1 MADTTKSLRSPLGR
15 VRGLGSAKDGTHHW
29 WAQRVTA
36 IAMVPLLLWF
46 VASVVSLAGAPL
58 PAVQAWIASPISA
71 VLLLSLIVAVFHHAQ
86 LGLQVVIEDYVHA
99 EGVKLV
105 LLLAVKGAAW
115 LFGAIAAF
123 SVLKIAFGG

>member
-1 MADTTKSLRSPLGR
+1 MSNTTPSLRSPLGR
-15 VRGLGSAKDGTHHW
+15 ARGLGSAKDGTHHW

-46 VASVVSLAGAPL
+46 VASIVSLAGAPL
-58 PAVQAWIASPISA
+58 PTVQAWIASPISA

-115 LFGAIAAF
+115 LFGGIAAF

>member
-1 MADTTKSLRSPLGR
+1 
-15 VRGLGSAKDGTHHW
+15 
-29 WAQRVTA
+29 
-36 IAMVPLLLWF
+36 
-46 VASVVSLAGAPL
+46 
-58 PAVQAWIASPISA
+58 
-71 VLLLSLIVAVFHHAQ
+71 

-115 LFGAIAAF
+115 LFGGIAAF

>member
-1 MADTTKSLRSPLGR
+1 M
-15 VRGLGSAKDGTHHW
+15 
-29 WAQRVTA
+29 
-36 IAMVPLLLWF
+36 
-46 VASVVSLAGAPL
+46 
-58 PAVQAWIASPISA
+58 QAWIASPISA

-115 LFGAIAAF
+115 LFGGIAAF